1 LSKRTRP
8 TGRRAYVG
16 TIAETEVIRR
26 SETLIA
32 GALLLAP
39 ALAFT
44 KPIAFADGT
53 TVMLEYGAGT
63 MTEAQI
69 FYAPQYN
76 YSLGGG
82 HVEFDSVES
91 TETVRVTYARLNY
104 LLHRWNLETA
114 QANVFVW
121 GGAGGATG
129 NTFSGTQFTVNA
141 GGQADYETRRI
152 YASLKT
158 DLQKASTFS
167 IRVDTLQLGVAP
179 YEHDYNQIA
188 TWFVV
193 QARNYTGG
201 IQNGVEWAALL
212 RLFKGGAWIEAG
224 VTNTHKL
231 QAMAMFNF

>member
-1 LSKRTRP
+1 
-8 TGRRAYVG
+8 
-16 TIAETEVIRR
+16 
-26 SETLIA
+26 
-32 GALLLAP
+32 
-39 ALAFT
+39 
-44 KPIAFADGT
+44 
-53 TVMLEYGAGT
+53 
-63 MTEAQI
+63 
-69 FYAPQYN
+69 
-76 YSLGGG
+76 
-82 HVEFDSVES
+82 
-91 TETVRVTYARLNY
+91 VRVTYARLNY
-104 LLHRWNLETA
+104 LLHRWNLESA

-121 GGAGGATG
+121 GSAGGATG

-141 GGQADYETRRI
+141 GAQADYETRRI

-158 DLQKASTFS
+158 DLQKASAFS

-179 YEHDYNQIA
+179 YKHDYNQIA

>member
-1 LSKRTRP
+1 MT
-8 TGRRAYVG
+8 
-16 TIAETEVIRR
+16 
-26 SETLIA
+26 
-32 GALLLAP
+32 P
-39 ALAFT
+39 ALALT
-44 KPIAFADGT
+44 KPIAFAEGT

-63 MTEAQI
+63 MTEAQV

-76 YSLGGG
+76 YSIGGG
-82 HVEFDSVES
+82 HVEFDSAIDS
-91 TETVRVTYARLNY
+91 ETVRVTYARLNY
-104 LLHRWNLETA
+104 LVHRWNLESA

-121 GGAGGATG
+121 GGAGSASG
-129 NTFSGTQFTVNA
+129 NTFNGTEFTFNA
-141 GGQADYETRRI
+141 GAQADYETRRV

-158 DLQKASTFS
+158 DLQKASAFS

-179 YEHDYNQIA
+179 YKHDYNQIA

-201 IQNGVEWAALL
+201 VQNGVEWAALL

>member
-1 LSKRTRP
+1 
-8 TGRRAYVG
+8 
-16 TIAETEVIRR
+16 
-26 SETLIA
+26 
-32 GALLLAP
+32 
-39 ALAFT
+39 
-44 KPIAFADGT
+44 
-53 TVMLEYGAGT
+53 MLEYGAGT
-63 MTEAQI
+63 MQEAQI
-69 FYAPQYN
+69 FYAPRFN

-82 HVEFDSVES
+82 FVEFDSDL
-91 TETVRVTYARLNY
+91 TPETVRVMYARLNY
-104 LLHRWNLETA
+104 LVHRWNLESA

-121 GGAGGATG
+121 GGAGAATG
-129 NTFSGTQFTVNA
+129 NTFSGTEFAVNA

-158 DLQKASTFS
+158 DLQRANAFS
-167 IRVDTLQLGVAP
+167 IRVDTLQLGIAP

-201 IQNGVEWAALL
+201 IANGVEVAALL

-224 VTNTHKL
+224 VTNGGKL

>member
-1 LSKRTRP
+1 MARLP
-8 TGRRAYVG
+8 
-16 TIAETEVIRR
+16 EF
-26 SETLIA
+26 LMW
-32 GALLLAP
+32 ALVSTAP
-39 ALAFT
+39 ALAIG
-44 KPIAFADGT
+44 KPIAFANGT
-53 TVMLEYGAGT
+53 TVMIEYGAGT
-63 MTEAQI
+63 MQEAQI

-76 YSLGGG
+76 YSVGGG
-82 HVEFDSVES
+82 HVEFDSDIT
-91 TETVRVTYARLNY
+91 TETVRITYARLNY
-104 LLHRWNLETA
+104 LLHRWNLESA

-121 GGAGGATG
+121 GGAGAATG
-129 NTFSGTQFTVNA
+129 NAFSGTEFAVNA

-158 DLQKASTFS
+158 DLQKANAFS

-193 QARNYTGG
+193 QARQYTDDIHRGTE
-201 IQNGVEWAALL
+201 IAALL

-224 VTNTHKL
+224 VTNGGKL

>member
-1 LSKRTRP
+1 MSRP
-8 TGRRAYVG
+8 LQLLAG
-16 TIAETEVIRR
+16 TLV
-26 SETLIA
+26 LIA
-32 GALLLAP
+32 PVLAYS
-39 ALAFT
+39 
-44 KPIAFADGT
+44 KPIAFAEGT

-63 MTEAQI
+63 MMEAQI

-76 YSLGGG
+76 YSVGGG
-82 HVEFDSVES
+82 HVEFDSDI
-91 TETVRVTYARLNY
+91 TPETVRVTYARLNY
-104 LLHRWNLETA
+104 LLHRWNLESA

-141 GGQADYETRRI
+141 GGQADYETRRV

-158 DLQKASTFS
+158 DLQKANAFS
-167 IRVDTLQLGVAP
+167 IRVDTLQLGIAP

-193 QARNYTGG
+193 QARTYTGG
-201 IQNGVEWAALL
+201 IANGTEVAALI
-212 RLFKGGAWIEAG
+212 RFFKGGAWIEAG
-224 VTNTHKL
+224 VTNGGKL